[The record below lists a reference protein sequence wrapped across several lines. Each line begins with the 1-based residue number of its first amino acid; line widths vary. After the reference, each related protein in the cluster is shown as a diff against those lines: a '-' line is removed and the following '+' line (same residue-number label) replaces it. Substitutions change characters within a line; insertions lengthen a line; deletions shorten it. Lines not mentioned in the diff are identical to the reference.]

1 MWGKLLLFC
10 NDERIVVISWVNITA
25 IIVKV
30 QNKIDEIHIFMFL

>member
-10 NDERIVVISWVNITA
+10 NDERIVFISWVNITA

-30 QNKIDEIHIFMFL
+30 QNKID